1 MSTNTD
7 QISPD
12 DAALWL
18 YAAGELPADRAGPLR
33 QRLNAADAAADRLRA
48 ALDEALAGESAAEQ
62 VLSRLDQIDG
72 AVEGRAVEGRAVEGR
87 AVEGRAVEGEAHRR
101 AAELARRAVRQWAAG
116 RATSRPIPMPAA
128 AGRGWWT
135 YPLGAA
141 AAGFLGFLIWWGHH
155 DPAPAGPIGATAS
168 AEGSQNGLQ
177 GDPGPIPLAPPGG
190 PRDGGM
196 SPADRRAERM
206 KYELARRAQMQL
218 AAARAVRQAWEY
230 GQAKVGTTVASLSTV
245 GTRFGGFGGRS
256 GVGGAGGPAGGGA
269 DVWANPF
276 ATPASLGLPPLEA
289 EGDLEA
295 LRRLRDFTSDADLFG
310 GA

>member
-33 QRLNAADAAADRLRA
+33 QRLNAADAAADQLRA

-62 VLSRLDQIDG
+62 VLLSLDRID
-72 AVEGRAVEGRAVEGR
+72 A
-87 AVEGRAVEGEAHRR
+87 AVEGEAHRR

-116 RATSRPIPMPAA
+116 RATSRPIPMPSA

-168 AEGSQNGLQ
+168 AEGSGAANL
-177 GDPGPIPLAPPGG
+177 DLPPDAT
-190 PRDGGM
+190 DGGM
-196 SPADRRAERM
+196 SPADRREERV

-218 AAARAVRQAWEY
+218 AAARAVRRAWEY

-245 GTRFGGFGGRS
+245 GTRFGGFGGRA
-256 GVGGAGGPAGGGA
+256 GGAGSAAGGGA